1 MSIDPKTAFSLYSQA
16 WDGNLDAAARAKLL
30 SQAWAE
36 DGELFD
42 PDTPGGLIGC
52 VALGAYI
59 QEQHEASPGMVVSAT
74 AEPELLGDR
83 LRGRWA
89 QYESGVLTLSGADFV
104 EFASDGRIQR
114 LTMLFDSSPES

>member
-1 MSIDPKTAFSLYSQA
+1 MGIDPKTAFSLYSQA
-16 WDGNLDAAARAKLL
+16 WDGNVDAAARAKLL

-42 PDTPGGLIGC
+42 PDTPGGLIGR
-52 VALGAYI
+52 VALGACI
-59 QEQHEASPGMVVSAT
+59 QEQHDASPGMVVSAT
-74 AEPELLGDR
+74 GEPELLGDR

-104 EFASDGRIQR
+104 EFAGDGCIQR
-114 LTMLFDSSPES
+114 LAMFFDSGPES